1 MVMMN
6 AADLHDDSGSA
17 RRNGCRYRRGRAEKA
32 KGKNWNQQFIH
43 GDFPLWVNVSPMIN
57 ACKAREFPARI
68 CITPCTASAG
78 KQDMAVN
85 TQWIYARK
93 PGAEVGPE
101 NFDLMEASMPE
112 PKPGEVLVRTTLLS
126 LDPASRAWM
135 QGATYRSQLNPGDV
149 MAGWGLGEVVSSN
162 ANGFEPG
169 DLVSGEY
176 GWQRYASLPARA
188 LTKHDKKHKP
198 EHILGV
204 LGITGLT
211 AYFGMLDV
219 GRPRPGETVLVS
231 GAAGA
236 VGSIAGQIA
245 KIAGCRVIGT
255 TGGADKCRWIVDEL
269 GFDAAIDYKSGNLDK
284 ALKAAC
290 PNGLDVYFDNTGGD
304 VLAAALRRMNVFGRV
319 SCCGAISQYNT
330 ATPAPGPFGVPGFI
344 VTKRIRMEGFVV
356 MDFYNRRAQAEDA
369 LGRWLA
375 EGKLKA
381 PVDIVEGFEKM
392 PSALAGMFAGKNKG
406 KLMVRV

>member
-1 MVMMN
+1 M
-6 AADLHDDSGSA
+6 A
-17 RRNGCRYRRGRAEKA
+17 
-32 KGKNWNQQFIH
+32 
-43 GDFPLWVNVSPMIN
+43 IN
-57 ACKAREFPARI
+57 K
-68 CITPCTASAG
+68 
-78 KQDMAVN
+78 
-85 TQWIYARK
+85 QWIYVRK
-93 PGAEVGPE
+93 PVAEVGPE
-101 NFDLMEASMPE
+101 NFDLREAPMPE
-112 PKPGEVLVRTTLLS
+112 PGPGEVLVRTTLLS

-135 QGATYRSQLNPGDV
+135 QGATYRSQLSPGDV
-149 MAGWGLGEVVSSN
+149 MAGWGLGEIVSS
-162 ANGFEPG
+162 GVKGLEPG
-169 DLVSGEY
+169 DLISGEF
-176 GWQRYASLPARA
+176 GWQQFAALPARA
-188 LTKHDKKHKP
+188 LTKHDRKHKP

-255 TGGADKCRWIVDEL
+255 TGGADKSKWIVDEL
-269 GFDAAIDYKSGNLDK
+269 GFDAAIDYKADNLDK
-284 ALKAAC
+284 ALKAVC

-304 VLAAALRRMNVFGRV
+304 VLAAALRRMNTFGRI

-330 ATPAPGPFGVPGFI
+330 STPQPGPFGVPGLL

-356 MDFYNRRAQAEDA
+356 MDFYNRRAEAQAA
-369 LGRWLA
+369 LTRWLD
-375 EGKLKA
+375 EGKLQA
-381 PVDIVEGFEKM
+381 PVDIVDGFEKM
-392 PSALAGMFAGKNKG
+392 PSALAGMFAGQNRG

>member
-1 MVMMN
+1 M
-6 AADLHDDSGSA
+6 A
-17 RRNGCRYRRGRAEKA
+17 
-32 KGKNWNQQFIH
+32 
-43 GDFPLWVNVSPMIN
+43 IN
-57 ACKAREFPARI
+57 K
-68 CITPCTASAG
+68 
-78 KQDMAVN
+78 
-85 TQWIYARK
+85 QWIYVRK
-93 PGAEVGPE
+93 PVAEVGPE
-101 NFDLMEASMPE
+101 NFDLREAPMPE
-112 PKPGEVLVRTTLLS
+112 PIPGEVLVRTTLLS

-149 MAGWGLGEVVSSN
+149 MAGWGLGEIVSS
-162 ANGFEPG
+162 GVKGLEPG
-169 DLVSGEY
+169 DLMSGEF
-176 GWQRYASLPARA
+176 GWQQFAALPARA
-188 LTKHDKKHKP
+188 LTKHDRKHKP

-255 TGGADKCRWIVDEL
+255 TGGADKSKWIVDEL
-269 GFDAAIDYKSGNLDK
+269 GFDAAIDYKADNLDK
-284 ALKAAC
+284 ALKAVC

-304 VLAAALRRMNVFGRV
+304 VLAAALRRMNTFGRV

-330 ATPAPGPFGVPGFI
+330 STPQPGPFGVPGFL

-356 MDFYNRRAQAEDA
+356 MDFYNRRAEAQAA
-369 LGRWLA
+369 LTRWLD
-375 EGKLKA
+375 EGKLEA
-381 PVDIVEGFEKM
+381 PVDIVDGFEKM
-392 PSALAGMFAGKNKG
+392 PSALAGMFAGQNRG

>member
-1 MVMMN
+1 M
-6 AADLHDDSGSA
+6 A
-17 RRNGCRYRRGRAEKA
+17 
-32 KGKNWNQQFIH
+32 
-43 GDFPLWVNVSPMIN
+43 IN
-57 ACKAREFPARI
+57 K
-68 CITPCTASAG
+68 
-78 KQDMAVN
+78 
-85 TQWIYARK
+85 QWIYVRK
-93 PGAEVGPE
+93 PVAEVGPE
-101 NFDLMEASMPE
+101 NFDLREAPMPE
-112 PKPGEVLVRTTLLS
+112 PGPGEVLVRTTLLS

-135 QGATYRSQLNPGDV
+135 QGATYRSQLSPGDV
-149 MAGWGLGEVVSSN
+149 MAGWGLGEIVSS
-162 ANGFEPG
+162 GVKGLEPG
-169 DLVSGEY
+169 DLISGEF
-176 GWQRYASLPARA
+176 GWQQFAALPARA
-188 LTKHDKKHKP
+188 LTKHDRKHKP

-255 TGGADKCRWIVDEL
+255 TGGADKSKWIVDEL
-269 GFDAAIDYKSGNLDK
+269 GFDAAIDYKADNLDK
-284 ALKAAC
+284 ALKAVC

-304 VLAAALRRMNVFGRV
+304 VLAAALRRMNTFGRI

-330 ATPAPGPFGVPGFI
+330 STPQPGPFGVPGLL

-356 MDFYNRRAQAEDA
+356 MDFYNRRAEAQAA
-369 LGRWLA
+369 LIRWLD
-375 EGKLKA
+375 EGKLQA
-381 PVDIVEGFEKM
+381 PVDIVDGFEKM
-392 PSALAGMFAGKNKG
+392 PSALAGMFAGQNRG

>member
-1 MVMMN
+1 
-6 AADLHDDSGSA
+6 
-17 RRNGCRYRRGRAEKA
+17 
-32 KGKNWNQQFIH
+32 
-43 GDFPLWVNVSPMIN
+43 MITN
-57 ACKAREFPARI
+57 K
-68 CITPCTASAG
+68 
-78 KQDMAVN
+78 
-85 TQWIYARK
+85 QWIYARK
-93 PGAEVGPE
+93 PTAEVGPD
-101 NFDLMEASMPE
+101 NFDLREQPAAE

-149 MAGWGLGEVVSSN
+149 MAGWGLGEVVQSN
-162 ANGFEPG
+162 AKGFEPG

-176 GWQRYASLPARA
+176 GWQQYAAMPGRA
-188 LTKHDKKHKP
+188 LTKHDKKHRP

-219 GRPRPGETVLVS
+219 GKPRPGETVLVS

-255 TGGADKCRWIVDEL
+255 TRGADKCRWIVDEL
-269 GFDAAIDYKSGNLDK
+269 GFDAAIDYQAENLDK
-284 ALKAAC
+284 ALKDAG
-290 PNGLDVYFDNTGGD
+290 PNGLDVYFDNTGGE
-304 VLAAALRRMNVFGRV
+304 VLAAALRRMNLFGRV
-319 SCCGAISQYNT
+319 SCCGAVSQYNT
-330 ATPAPGPFGVPGFI
+330 STPAPGPFGVPGFL

-356 MDFYNRRAQAEDA
+356 MDFYNRRSQAEAA
-369 LGRWLA
+369 LGRWLD

-381 PVDIVEGFEKM
+381 PVDIVEGFEQM
-392 PSALAGMFAGKNKG
+392 PSALAGMFAGKNRG